1 MLATTDLSQPR
12 SLSLPCR
19 PRCFRVGHVTWPTGV
34 NDTAGG
40 LRSIFPFFRL
50 REGSGTGIA
59 PPPRGLWCGRW
70 EATCWEPPEPS
81 WDPEGKAKSTLEQ
94 LARVPSPR
102 SQPPMRRPSDYRLQ
116 TWHGAGEGN
125 FPVVEV
131 LFQRAFERPHPG
143 TSRQTRGARETQGS
157 TTANSKKRPL
167 GLANAGKGASARLA
181 GRPLG
186 PGWKGKWYGSC

>member
-40 LRSIFPFFRL
+40 LRSVFPFFRL

-81 WDPEGKAKSTLEQ
+81 WDPEGKAKSTPEQ
-94 LARVPSPR
+94 LAPAPVTTEPASHETTLRLS
-102 SQPPMRRPSDYRLQ
+102 PSDLAWRGRRQ
-116 TWHGAGEGN
+116 FPRGRGPVSTGIRKTAPRNVTTDQGCQGDSGEHNREQQEASFGAGEC
-125 FPVVEV
+125 
-131 LFQRAFERPHPG
+131 
-143 TSRQTRGARETQGS
+143 
-157 TTANSKKRPL
+157 
-167 GLANAGKGASARLA
+167 
-181 GRPLG
+181 
-186 PGWKGKWYGSC
+186 WKGSICATGRKALGTWMER

>member
-12 SLSLPCR
+12 CLSLPCR
-19 PRCFRVGHVTWPTGV
+19 PLCFRVGHVTWPTGV

-40 LRSIFPFFRL
+40 LRSVFPVLGEGAGQGSLRL
-50 REGSGTGIA
+50 LEASGVGDGKPRAGSRQSLLGILRA
-59 PPPRGLWCGRW
+59 RPRAL
-70 EATCWEPPEPS
+70 PS
-81 WDPEGKAKSTLEQ
+81 SWPRL
-94 LARVPSPR
+94 PSPR

-116 TWHGAGEGN
+116 TWRGAGEGN